1 MEIEPWL
8 VRPDLWLV
16 LSLATVITIAST
28 AWKRIKHPDEC
39 PQMNWMD
46 WCGHYALTGI
56 LVIIVAGVLG
66 LKQLAAAGVLLLLPL
81 YPIALL
87 GILGKLDDAATD
99 IIRAIR
105 RR

>member
-1 MEIEPWL
+1 METEPWL
-8 VRPDLWLV
+8 IRPDLWLIF
-16 LSLATVITIAST
+16 SLATVIAIAST
-28 AWKRIKHPDEC
+28 AWKRIKHPDEY
-39 PQMNWMD
+39 PQMGWMD

-56 LVIIVAGVLG
+56 LVILVAGILG
-66 LKQLAAAGVLLLLPL
+66 LKQLAAAGMLLLLPL

-87 GILGKLDDAATD
+87 GILGKLDDTVTD

>member
-1 MEIEPWL
+1 MS
-8 VRPDLWLV
+8 DLGAGLI
-16 LSLATVITIAST
+16 LAALIAVAST
-28 AWKRIKHPDEC
+28 TWKRIKHADEC
-39 PQMNWMD
+39 LQMSWLD

-56 LVIIVAGVLG
+56 LVIIAAGILG
-66 LKQLAAAGVLLLLPL
+66 FKPLAAAGVLLLIPL

-87 GILGKLDDAATD
+87 GILGKLDDAVTD